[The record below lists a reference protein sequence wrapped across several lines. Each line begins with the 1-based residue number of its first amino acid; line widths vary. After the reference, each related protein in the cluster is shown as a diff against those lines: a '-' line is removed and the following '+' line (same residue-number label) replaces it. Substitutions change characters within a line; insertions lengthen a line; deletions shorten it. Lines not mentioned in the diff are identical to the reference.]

1 MSDDPVLAAI
11 ARLEI
16 ALAASR
22 RDARADLTEL
32 RVAMMGRIDRLQ
44 DVMTRNPRRYR
55 CGDGVLRTP
64 CSAPTITLASW
75 SACRAG
81 N

>member
-11 ARLEI
+11 ARLEL

-44 DVMTRNPRRYR
+44 DMMTEIR
-55 CGDGVLRTP
+55 DDIGVAMG
-64 CSAPTITLASW
+64 SADAF
-75 SACRAG
+75 AARQR
-81 N
+81 